1 MDIFPAYQLE
11 LFILANK
18 ANMRNLLLPYMK
30 LEELV
35 DRSGEMMEYARHYPL
50 LTNLF
55 FQAKER
61 SLENALENT
70 KIVFQL
76 RTIRPKF
83 WKFGEENRI

>member
-1 MDIFPAYQLE
+1 
-11 LFILANK
+11 
-18 ANMRNLLLPYMK
+18 MK

-61 SLENALENT
+61 SLDNALENT

-83 WKFGEENRI
+83 WRFGEENRI